1 MLDDLKPL
9 AIFAKVAELGSFRA
23 AARACALSASVV
35 SHHVSELEQRLA
47 VPLLYRSTRRL
58 ALTADGEQLLASARA
73 MVDAASRGLD
83 AVTGRAAAPS
93 GRLRITAPAF
103 FAETAFPDDLAAFVA
118 AHPRVELAASFSE
131 APRDLLRDGLDLALR
146 IGKLADSSLKVKKLA
161 DMHRLLVASPRYLSG
176 KPPLKHPRELAGWE
190 LVRLS
195 SRPAEVAFAARGK
208 ARPFTVAVAS
218 KLSVD
223 SAAVMRA
230 LAVAGAGLTALPA
243 VMVRD
248 AIARGELVELL
259 PGWPLAIVGVYA
271 IRPGGA
277 TASSLAQAFVEF
289 LAPRLAAMFRPVAR

>member
-35 SHHVSELEQRLA
+35 SHHISELEQRLG

-58 ALTADGEQLLASARA
+58 ALTADGEHLLASARE

-83 AVTGRAAAPS
+83 EVTGKSAAPA

-103 FAETAFPDDLAAFVA
+103 FAETTFPDDLAAFVA

-146 IGKLADSSLKVKKLA
+146 IGKLADSSLRVKKLA
-161 DMHRLLVASPRYLSG
+161 DMHRLLVASPRYLAG
-176 KPPLKHPRELAGWE
+176 RKRLKHPRELVGWDFI
-190 LVRLS
+190 RLS
-195 SRPAEVAFAARGK
+195 SRPAELALGGPARS
-208 ARPFTVAVAS
+208 RPITVPVAS

-230 LAVAGAGLTALPA
+230 LAVAGAGVTALPD
-243 VMVRD
+243 VIVRD
-248 AIARGELVELL
+248 ALARGDLIEVLS
-259 PGWPLAIVGVYA
+259 GWTLAVVGVYA
-271 IRPGGA
+271 VRPGGA

-289 LAPRLAAMFRPVAR
+289 IAPRLAAMFGGGPR